1 MKHLLVLSSFLLT
14 LTTTV
19 ASNFISEKKSS
30 ISLVVTSKSETEKT
44 VPKIQEI
51 QVFNVKEQIDLGFDV
66 NQYLPENFNPLAGKN
81 DLNWNNI
88 LIIETPVVVNLDFD
102 IKFYLPKN
110 FNPLKGKND
119 IDWDNI
125 ELIEIEEEL
134 HFNFNVNAY
143 LPKDFNPNK

>member
-19 ASNFISEKKSS
+19 ASNLMSENKSS
-30 ISLVVTSKSETEKT
+30 FPHDITTKPKSDNT
-44 VPKIQEI
+44 VPTIQDI
-51 QVFNVKEQIDLGFDV
+51 YVFQVKEEIKLGFDV
-66 NQYLPENFNPLAGKN
+66 HQYLPDNFNPLAGKN

-88 LIIETPVVVNLDFD
+88 LIIETPVEVNLDFD
-102 IKFYLPKN
+102 TNFYLPKN

-134 HFNFNVNAY
+134 HFSFNVNAY
-143 LPKDFNPNK
+143 LPKDFNPKK